1 MTDGYCLGP
10 WCERW
15 RVLGVVTPDGV
26 GNRQPVAGPVL
37 LQAAGLALLAS
48 ISPTALLIVAVY
60 LGSARPRTTA
70 MFYLGGAVVM
80 SVVMGIALL
89 AILRS
94 ADLSLSGEHTP
105 RYGFRLGFGVLLLL
119 GGVVVARRRRRGPK
133 PAGSQ
138 QGFVYRMA
146 ANPSPRSAFL
156 VGALVFAPGATF
168 LAALQVIATA
178 RASVQLTVVA
188 IVLVVILNVLLVWVP
203 IVLYLVAPAL
213 TTRYLTAFN
222 DWLRAHGTTILA
234 GVLVVA
240 GGILIGNGLYG
251 LVAS

>member
-1 MTDGYCLGP
+1 
-10 WCERW
+10 
-15 RVLGVVTPDGV
+15 
-26 GNRQPVAGPVL
+26 VL

-48 ISPTALLIVAVY
+48 LSPTALLIVAVY

-70 MFYLGGAVVM
+70 MFYLGGAVAM

-94 ADLSLSGEHTP
+94 ADLSLSSEHTP
-105 RYGFRLGFGVLLLL
+105 RYGFRLGLGVLLLL
-119 GGVVVARRRRRGPK
+119 GGVVVARRRPREPK

-138 QGFVYRMA
+138 EGILYRMA
-146 ANPSPRSAFL
+146 ADPSPRSAFL

-178 RASVQLTVVA
+178 RASVRLTVLA
-188 IVLVVILNVLLVWVP
+188 IVIVVILNVLLVWVP

-213 TTRYLTAFN
+213 TTRSLAAFN
-222 DWLRAHGTTILA
+222 DWLRAHARTVLA
-234 GVLVVA
+234 GVLGVA
-240 GGILIGNGLYG
+240 GGILIGNGIYG
-251 LVAS
+251 LIGT